1 MKAWARG
8 RFNVHRIHL
17 SAHRA
22 GLDHLTL
29 SRVQQVAG
37 ITRALIGNLVAGS
50 HMRSAA
56 VADRQPRRSPARRSP
71 AGDAGTQQHLF
82 PAIVD
87 EAQNASS
94 RGVHHVRHS
103 LAPDLIS
110 HVRRL
115 GFCFL
120 CGWWVVVAPN
130 RKTRHGAG
138 ALDSPLSLWG
148 RYVTRAERAHLAG
161 SFEDRKHTEEALLAA
176 AGLRH
181 HDFLPE

>member
-56 VADRQPRRSPARRSP
+56 VADRQPRRSPARWSP

-94 RGVHHVRHS
+94 GRVHHVRQPPN
-103 LAPDLIS
+103 LVAPVLKSPSQNLPSPNS
-110 HVRRL
+110 HVRTMRS
-115 GFCFL
+115 GHMP
-120 CGWWVVVAPN
+120 GAVPVPVAFTLH
-130 RKTRHGAG
+130 TRHGA
-138 ALDSPLSLWG
+138 LDSTSFVLGPLHD
-148 RYVTRAERAHLAG
+148 TR
-161 SFEDRKHTEEALLAA
+161 
-176 AGLRH
+176 
-181 HDFLPE
+181 